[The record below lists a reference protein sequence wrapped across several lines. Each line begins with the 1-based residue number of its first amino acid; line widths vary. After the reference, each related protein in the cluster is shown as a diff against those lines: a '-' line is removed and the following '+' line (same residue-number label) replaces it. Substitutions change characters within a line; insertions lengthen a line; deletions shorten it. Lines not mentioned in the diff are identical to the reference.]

1 MYQKLKGTYDILPSE
16 SDFFRYVMQE
26 VSSLAGLYGYKEI
39 QFPIL
44 EHANLFQRGV
54 GDSSDIVVKK
64 EMYVF
69 EDRGH
74 RLVALRPEGTAGAVR
89 LYIENG
95 LHMSGHTQRLFYIG
109 PMFRAENPQAG
120 RYRQF
125 TQFGFE
131 LIGDPSPEADV
142 ELIAINHHLAKRLGI
157 TGVTLYINSI
167 GCRECRPMYQQ
178 RLTEYLTSHKD
189 GLCEDCQMR
198 LTINPLRVLDCK
210 EESCQLIVRQAP
222 LQHEHLCEACQAHFE
237 AVKASLTSLGITF
250 EIDPYLVRGLDYYNR
265 TVFEFKS
272 ASLGAQSTFS
282 AGGRYDYLVKDL
294 GGMDT
299 PATGFAMGMERL
311 AMVIE
316 ASTGKKRTDFYRPP
330 FVYVA
335 GIGESLSQAVWQALS
350 FLREHGISA
359 TTEFRYTQ
367 LKKHLK
373 SADKLRSSY
382 AVLLGEDEVQKG
394 IWTLRNLQTGE
405 QIQDSPAEIVA
416 FLRAKKEKAD

>member
-1 MYQKLKGTYDILPSE
+1 MYQKLKGTYDLLPRE
-16 SDFFRYVMQE
+16 SDFFRWIVHE
-26 VSSLAGLYGYKEI
+26 VSDIARLYGYKEI
-39 QFPIL
+39 QFPII
-44 EHANLFQRGV
+44 EYAALFQRGV

-74 RLVALRPEGTAGAVR
+74 RLIALRPEGTAGAVR
-89 LYIENG
+89 LFIENN
-95 LHMSGHTQRLFYIG
+95 LHMTGHTQRLFYLG

-131 LIGDPSPEADV
+131 LIGDGSPEADG
-142 ELIAINHHLAKRLGI
+142 ELIAMNYDIARRLGI
-157 TGVTLYINSI
+157 TDVTLYINSI
-167 GCRECRPMYQQ
+167 GCRECRPLYQQ
-178 RLTEYLTSHKD
+178 QLTQYFHSQKEH
-189 GLCEDCQMR
+189 LCEDCQSR
-198 LTINPLRVLDCK
+198 LNLNPLRILDCK
-210 EESCQLIVRQAP
+210 QASCQAIVRQAP
-222 LQHEHLCEACQAHFE
+222 LQHEHLCEACQTHFGE
-237 AVKASLTSLGITF
+237 VQRFLTSLGIPF
-250 EIDPYLVRGLDYYNR
+250 ALDPYLVRGLDYYNR

-299 PATGFAMGMERL
+299 PATGFAMGLERL
-311 AMVIE
+311 AMVVE
-316 ASTGKKRTDFYRPP
+316 ASLGKKRENFYQPP

-335 GIGESLSQAVWQALS
+335 AIGESLSRALS
-350 FLREHGISA
+350 QCLSHLREHGISA

-373 SADKLRSSY
+373 AADKLGCPY
-382 AVLLGEDEVQKG
+382 AILLGEDEVASG
-394 IWTLRNLQTGE
+394 TWTLRNLQTGE
-405 QIQDSPAEIVA
+405 QIQATPGEIIA
-416 FLRAKKEKAD
+416 LLKGRM

>member
-1 MYQKLKGTYDILPSE
+1 
-16 SDFFRYVMQE
+16 
-26 VSSLAGLYGYKEI
+26 
-39 QFPIL
+39 
-44 EHANLFQRGV
+44 
-54 GDSSDIVVKK
+54 
-64 EMYVF
+64 
-69 EDRGH
+69 
-74 RLVALRPEGTAGAVR
+74 VALRPEGTAGAVR

-95 LHMSGHTQRLFYIG
+95 LHMSGHTERLFYVG

-131 LIGDPSPEADV
+131 LIGDLSPDADV
-142 ELIAINHHLAKRLGI
+142 ELLVINHHLVKRLGI

-167 GCRECRPMYQQ
+167 GCRECRPLYQQ
-178 RLTEYLTSHKD
+178 QLTGYLISHKD
-189 GLCEDCQMR
+189 ALCEDCQMR
-198 LTINPLRVLDCK
+198 LAINPLRVLDCK
-210 EESCQLIVRQAP
+210 KESCQEIVRRAP
-222 LQHEHLCEACQAHFE
+222 LQHEHLCGACQAHFE
-237 AVKASLTSLGITF
+237 AVKASLSFSGIAF

-316 ASTGKKRTDFYRPP
+316 ASTGRKRTDFYRPP

-335 GIGESLSQAVWQALS
+335 GIGEGFMSVVWQTLS

-373 SADKLRSSY
+373 SADKLGSLY
-382 AVLLGEDEVQKG
+382 AILLGEDEVQQG
-394 IWTLRNLQTGE
+394 LWTLRNLQTGE
-405 QIQDSPAEIVA
+405 QIQGSPVEIAA
-416 FLRAKKEKAD
+416 FLLAKKEKTE